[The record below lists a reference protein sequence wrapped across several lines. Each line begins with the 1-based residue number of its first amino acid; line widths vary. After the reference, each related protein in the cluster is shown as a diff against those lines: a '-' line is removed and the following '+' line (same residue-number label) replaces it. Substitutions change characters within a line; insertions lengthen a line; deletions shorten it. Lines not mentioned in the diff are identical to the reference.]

1 MLFEG
6 DSKDLSPELFER
18 LKERAR
24 EVSRVLRETREANRR
39 LEEENRALRAEAE
52 KLQEKVRFYEKERQE
67 LSGLVEEILKEFEA
81 E

>member
-67 LSGLVEEILKEFEA
+67 LSGLVEELLKEFEA
-81 E
+81 V